1 METLTQPHKVEDRK
15 AGCGE
20 TLALLQ
26 TRVPS
31 APSLGEVHKGS
42 PFGDKLTVL
51 MDGLTSKMSE
61 KQDVSKNAG
70 FDPSPRSDLALQSSV
85 M

>member
-1 METLTQPHKVEDRK
+1 MSVEILTQPHKVEDRK

-20 TLALLQ
+20 TLVLLQ

-31 APSLGEVHKGS
+31 APSLGEVQKSS

-51 MDGLTSKMSE
+51 MDGLTS
-61 KQDVSKNAG
+61 
-70 FDPSPRSDLALQSSV
+70 SV
-85 M
+85 